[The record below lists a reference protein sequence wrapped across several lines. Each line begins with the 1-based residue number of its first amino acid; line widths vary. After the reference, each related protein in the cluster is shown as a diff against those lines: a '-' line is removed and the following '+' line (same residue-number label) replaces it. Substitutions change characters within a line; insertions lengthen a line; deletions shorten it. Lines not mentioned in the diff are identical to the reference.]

1 MSAVHSSSQPPAR
14 QRVSA
19 TLDRSVLIE
28 RLLLKRWESL
38 SRNSQPGW
46 LRSLL
51 VQGFMVE
58 CAWLRAAEGRE
69 QSDNASRNTAITRKE
84 PESRYSDW
92 LSERSTRNGVR
103 GERYAPTPSSM
114 LVSTQADK
122 PFAHL
127 RRVIG

>member
-1 MSAVHSSSQPPAR
+1 MSAVHSSSQPPVR
-14 QRVSA
+14 QRMSV
-19 TLDRSVLIE
+19 TFDRGVLIE

-58 CAWLRAAEGRE
+58 CSWLRAAEGRE
-69 QSDNASRNTAITRKE
+69 PSDNESRNTTITRNE
-84 PESRYSDW
+84 PESRYSNW
-92 LSERSTRNGVR
+92 LSERSTRNAARIKCPV
-103 GERYAPTPSSM
+103 PTPASM